1 MSGVSDT
8 AKRDDETVTQFT
20 VRQMRAEFFEH
31 AACACGLEDICDPTC
46 FSHPDHPDNK
56 DRTETKTG
64 VPEVKLEPGWLA
76 RDILRAIARL
86 KEWGLV

>member
-1 MSGVSDT
+1 MGTITKEQSDRLAHNST
-8 AKRDDETVTQFT
+8 IERY
-20 VRQMRAEFFEH
+20 
-31 AACACGLEDICDPTC
+31 ACECGLEDICDPTC